1 MNYLKNI
8 IKFESFAELNELSDK
23 SYRLWHVLMSI
34 NNSCNWIHEFKV
46 PLKVLKSRLNT
57 ESKTTIY
64 NARNQLVQLGLLKV
78 TPGQVGKPAKYQ
90 LIPLVQDDGTN
101 LYQDSVPD
109 NGLSS
114 VPNSGHEG
122 VPNSDPLYKQN
133 KTKQNKT
140 NSSSESPT
148 PNEKEPEPEKKAKR
162 EYDHQSEPYCLAE
175 ELKNGIMANNPDHKK
190 ITESQLQNWADDMRK
205 MLELDKRSYSQVSN
219 MISWCQRDDFWKT
232 NILSAS
238 KLRKQYD
245 QMRVRAM
252 NEWQQQKHKPLL
264 TNEERDGHFG

>member
-1 MNYLKNI
+1 MNYLQEILN
-8 IKFESFAELNELSDK
+8 FEKLQELNRVSAGQARVW
-23 SYRLWHVLMSI
+23 YVLMYL
-34 NNSCNWIHEFKV
+34 NNIAGWKSWFTVASSTLEFRSG
-46 PLKVLKSRLNT
+46 LSRQGVI
-57 ESKTTIY
+57 K
-64 NARNQLVQLGLLKV
+64 ARNELKQLGYIDFK
-78 TPGQVGKPAKYQ
+78 THGRKATSYQ
-90 LIPLVQDDGTN
+90 MKSLMPHSLQPS
-101 LYQDSVPD
+101 LQDSVQGSLHV
-109 NGLSS
+109 GLQDS
-114 VPNSGHEG
+114 VQTSVQDG
-122 VPNSDPLYKQN
+122 SALYKQN

-238 KLRKQYD
+238 KLRKQ
-245 QMRVRAM
+245 
-252 NEWQQQKHKPLL
+252 
-264 TNEERDGHFG
+264 